1 MTRASSKGLWV
12 KQISCRPF
20 RGAMRL
26 RAPLAL
32 LALVLLLPGA
42 LAQETAPVLVERID
56 DGSLV
61 ADLETNAT
69 AVFRLFNLNP
79 DDDFYVSA
87 TVAEPLGWSSTVSP
101 NQFFLLPRNATEVS
115 VAFRPEEVPRDD
127 AAFTVTFSLVHG
139 RTGTVTEVEEMVQV
153 ASGEPPR
160 VLDVLANPLPAPLDN
175 VYGTFLLE
183 MAFWALVG
191 LVSIF
196 AGDAVVRSLTA
207 RASRHVTSEIL
218 TKLRRPIFYFV
229 LSLGLSRS
237 FSILPRNA
245 ATEFIAKT
253 LIAIGVGIF
262 GLYVLYRILD
272 AALYYYQKQ
281 LAPKTAT
288 NVDDVVV
295 PVIRKVGLVVI
306 YAVGIIMTLR
316 TLGWD
321 PTIVFAGA
329 GIAGLV
335 IAFAAQDTFSN
346 LFSGIFLLLDQPFKE
361 GDDIQLETG
370 EITRVMNIGLR
381 TTRLYHGRNNET
393 ITVPNN
399 QLATRRIVNLAGPD
413 PKYWVSIDVGASY
426 TSDPAHVM
434 RVLEQT
440 LRQHPK
446 VLDEPN
452 WEPLILFSR
461 FGESSLDFVARAA
474 VADYR
479 DRVIV
484 GSELRRMIKDA
495 FDREGIEIPFPQ
507 RTLWIKEMPLPER

>member
-1 MTRASSKGLWV
+1 
-12 KQISCRPF
+12 
-20 RGAMRL
+20 MRL
-26 RAPLAL
+26 RTPVAL

-42 LAQETAPVLVERID
+42 LAQDTAPVLVERTD
-56 DGSLV
+56 EGPLV
-61 ADLETNAT
+61 ADLEREAS

-79 DDDFYVSA
+79 DDDFYVS
-87 TVAEPLGWSSTVSP
+87 VAVDDPPGWTSAVEP
-101 NQFFLLPRNATEVS
+101 NRFFLLPRNATDVS
-115 VAFRPEEVPRDD
+115 VSFRPTEVPRDD
-127 AAFTVTFSLVHG
+127 VSVLVTFSLVHG
-139 RTGTVTEVEEMVQV
+139 RTGTVTEIEEEVRV
-153 ASGEPPR
+153 LSGEPPR
-160 VLDVLANPLPAPLDN
+160 VLDVLPNPLPPPLDN

-196 AGDAVVRSLTA
+196 AGDAVVRAITA
-207 RASRHVTSEIL
+207 RASKNVTSEIL
-218 TKLRRPIFYFV
+218 TKLRKPIFYFV

-237 FSILPRNA
+237 FALLPSNPV
-245 ATEFIAKT
+245 TEFIAKT

-272 AALYYYQKQ
+272 SALYYYQKAISPRTQ
-281 LAPKTAT
+281 T

-295 PVIRKVGLVVI
+295 PVVRKVGLVVI
-306 YAVGIIMTLR
+306 YVVGIIMTLR

-426 TSDPAHVM
+426 DSDPKHVM
-434 RVLEQT
+434 AVLERT
-440 LRQHPK
+440 LRSHPK
-446 VLDEPN
+446 VLQETD
-452 WEPLILFSR
+452 WHPLILFTR
-461 FGESSLDFVARAA
+461 FGESSLDFVARGA

-484 GSELRRMIKDA
+484 ASELRQMIKEA
-495 FDREGIEIPFPQ
+495 FDAEGIEIPFPQ
-507 RTLWIKEMPLPER
+507 RTLWVKEMAKAKA